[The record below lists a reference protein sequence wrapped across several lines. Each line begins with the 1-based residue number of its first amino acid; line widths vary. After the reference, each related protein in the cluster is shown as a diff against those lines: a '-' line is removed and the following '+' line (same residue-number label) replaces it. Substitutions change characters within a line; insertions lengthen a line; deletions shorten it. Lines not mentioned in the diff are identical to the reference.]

1 MTTPVE
7 KLISSFKLFWQY
19 PVITEKTF
27 FEQNKYDPEFLAFPW
42 ATILDKSYNIDT
54 ICKIITENL
63 NLENK
68 KYTCCQHIY
77 FKKLIPM
84 FKKLGIK
91 ILYTPHKIINEDHLD
106 GIQIKPCPLYAVNVE
121 DQNRNAFLKDLDLIN
136 KQRNITFSF
145 MGAYQEN
152 CYLTRIRKNVFKLPK
167 NKNNVIIDTGSWY
180 FNHIVYSQKQNYNTE
195 INKKLGDEER
205 KNKYNGLLVNSKF
218 TLCPSGSGP
227 NSIRFW
233 EALACGSVPVLLSD
247 TLDLPEHDLWET
259 SIVKVKECD
268 IFKINSILSSIS
280 ETEIKARR
288 DNCIKIYNF
297 FKDNFKG
304 CTNFCCEYIPNI
316 LFTSYSCK
324 KNNIINDILNKW
336 KLINPRFEIKYFSDA
351 DLDVFFKNTP
361 YNDIYK
367 NLKNGVSKSD
377 FFRICYIYL
386 RGGIWFDID
395 LSPVKIK
402 PFKNNNIQLYDLGY
416 KNISY
421 MVIGAKPKQIL
432 FKKIINKVSFNI
444 LNYYQEAV
452 GKDILWIT
460 GPRNIQEIYCKILN
474 IPKNYDGILKGTEDN
489 TIFLENSPFKFYYKL
504 LKVNSTKINEYDILQ
519 KMCNKKQYSSYN
531 YI

>member
-77 FKKLIPM
+77 FKKLIPL
-84 FKKLGIK
+84 FKILGIK

-336 KLINPRFEIKYFSDA
+336 KLINPSFEIKYFSDA

-377 FFRICYIYL
+377 FLEYAIFISEGYL
-386 RGGIWFDID
+386 
-395 LSPVKIK
+395 V
-402 PFKNNNIQLYDLGY
+402 
-416 KNISY
+416 
-421 MVIGAKPKQIL
+421 
-432 FKKIINKVSFNI
+432 
-444 LNYYQEAV
+444 
-452 GKDILWIT
+452 
-460 GPRNIQEIYCKILN
+460 
-474 IPKNYDGILKGTEDN
+474 
-489 TIFLENSPFKFYYKL
+489 
-504 LKVNSTKINEYDILQ
+504 
-519 KMCNKKQYSSYN
+519 
-531 YI
+531 